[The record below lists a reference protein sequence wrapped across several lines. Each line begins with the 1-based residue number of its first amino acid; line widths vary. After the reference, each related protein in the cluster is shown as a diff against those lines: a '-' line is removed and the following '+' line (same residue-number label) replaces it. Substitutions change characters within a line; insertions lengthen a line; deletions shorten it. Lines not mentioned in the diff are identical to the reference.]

1 MEKISLG
8 LAVLAF
14 LLCGDAIF
22 GGVYLYKIKGFLVRF
37 IPSVILYIAAY
48 AAGHSDASSE
58 IPTKFVVGFII
69 VAIIAITVSFYDMF
83 RIIMRAD
90 DLHRRCNRGHRH
102 TTTPTRH

>member
-37 IPSVILYIAAY
+37 IPSVILYIVAY
-48 AAGHSDASSE
+48 AAGHSDTSNGISTECIIAL
-58 IPTKFVVGFII
+58 VI
-69 VAIIAITVSFYDMF
+69 VATIAITVSFYDMF
-83 RIIMRAD
+83 RIVMRAD
-90 DLHRRCNRGHRH
+90 DLHRRCNRGHRR

>member
-37 IPSVILYIAAY
+37 IPSVILYIVAY
-48 AAGHSDASSE
+48 AAGHSGTPNE
-58 IPTKFVVGFII
+58 IPTGYIIALVI
-69 VAIIAITVSFYDMF
+69 VATIAITVSFYDMF

-102 TTTPTRH
+102 TTTPTKH